1 MARISSYDLDTSVS
15 KTDKVIGTD
24 SSGNTTKNF
33 NMGDVA
39 NFLNTSSLINVN
51 GQVVYKLTGNNSPA
65 AGEFSKTGSSN
76 NFSAM
81 ASFNF
86 SHTNTNNQ
94 NIETY
99 LNYFDGL
106 RVVLTQTDDQNN
118 FGLYN
123 VDSITNTG
131 EGATFSTLTVTFI
144 EGNGAMQENKF
155 YAMAYSPK
163 GQTDKHYEES
173 VAFNNSTTPPFTRT
187 INHNLSKFPSVTV
200 VDSGGSRVIGEVNHI
215 DKNSFTITF
224 KDTFSAK
231 VYAN

>member
-76 NFSAM
+76 NFSAIT
-81 ASFNF
+81 SFNF

-106 RVVLTQTDDQNN
+106 RVVLTQTDNQNN

-123 VDSITNTG
+123 VNSITNTG
-131 EGATFSTLTVTFI
+131 EGATFSTLAVTFI

-163 GQTDKHYEES
+163 GQTDKNFVS
-173 VAFNNSTTPPFTRT
+173 NSISFTANTAQT
-187 INHNLSKFPSVTV
+187 ITHNLNKFPSVTT
-200 VDSGGSRVIGEVNHI
+200 VDSGGSHVVGDIQHI
-215 DKNSFTITF
+215 DTNSFRITF
-224 KDTFSAK
+224 TASFTGK
-231 VYAN
+231 VYVN